1 MVVMQRRSEGF
12 GFILR
17 GAKSAY
23 IALYLSMPRALSND
37 DDDDD
42 DDDNDD
48 ERNSREK
55 SISDALVFIL
65 FDRLVHSVCNSFD
78 SIVRQ
83 LARNTISPRP
93 LAS

>member
-42 DDDNDD
+42 DDN
-48 ERNSREK
+48 ERNSCEE
-55 SISDALVFIL
+55 SISDALVFIV
-65 FDRLVHSVCNSFD
+65 FDRLVYSV
-78 SIVRQ
+78 
-83 LARNTISPRP
+83 
-93 LAS
+93 